1 MTRKRTR
8 EEQEPMADRGEPS
21 PPGSY
26 AQWLR
31 RTLRRVRA
39 ERTLLV
45 SLFESSVPEPREMLR
60 ALVAEGFG
68 ETITSRYAS
77 AFSGGNPFV
86 VEQLMQR
93 YGVDHDRLLCT
104 TGATGALSLIYR
116 ALLKPGDRVLIET
129 PAFDLFDTI
138 ARSYGH
144 EVDHFARTGA
154 RFAIDAEEVAAKL
167 RPDTRLIV
175 LSDLHNPSG
184 MRTDPAVIAEISR
197 LAAARDVLVVVDE
210 VYRDY
215 ADADAPTV
223 HLGPNIITISSL
235 TKIYGLST
243 LRCGWIVAA
252 PAVMRTIRVLND
264 EVEFGVS
271 NLAHAVAAM
280 VLERRERFDAYSAG
294 IVSRGRPVIEAYF
307 AHWHAHGLIA
317 GDLPE
322 FGCIAFPRLIGI
334 DDTDAF
340 SDWIAARGAVVVAPG
355 SYFGAPGHV
364 RIGFGLDP
372 TTLEYGLQALTDG
385 MKTYRD
391 RTARP
396 APVLARD

>member
-1 MTRKRTR
+1 
-8 EEQEPMADRGEPS
+8 MAHHGETS
-21 PPGSY
+21 PPRSY
-26 AQWLR
+26 AQWIR

-68 ETITSRYAS
+68 QTITSRYAS
-77 AFSGGNPFV
+77 AFAGGNPFV
-86 VEQLMQR
+86 VEQLMNR
-93 YGVDHDRLLCT
+93 YRVDADRLLCT

-144 EVDHFARTGA
+144 GVDHFRRSGA
-154 RFAIDAEEVAAKL
+154 RFTIDPEEVAA
-167 RPDTRLIV
+167 RIGPDTKLIV

-184 MRTDPAVIAEISR
+184 MRTDPAVIAEIGR
-197 LAAARDVLVVVDE
+197 IAAARGVTVVVDE

-215 ADADAPTV
+215 ADDAAAATPSV
-223 HLGPNIITISSL
+223 HLSPSIVTISSL

-252 PAVMRTIRVLND
+252 PEVMRTIRALND

-280 VLERRERFDAYSAG
+280 VLERRNRFDAYSAG
-294 IVSRGRPVIEAYF
+294 IVRRGRPVIEAYH
-307 AHWHAHGLIA
+307 AHWRANGLVD
-317 GDLPE
+317 GELPD

-364 RIGFGLDP
+364 RIGFGLEP
-372 TTLEYGLQALTDG
+372 TALEYGLQALTDG

-391 RTARP
+391 RSARP
-396 APVLARD
+396 APVAVRD